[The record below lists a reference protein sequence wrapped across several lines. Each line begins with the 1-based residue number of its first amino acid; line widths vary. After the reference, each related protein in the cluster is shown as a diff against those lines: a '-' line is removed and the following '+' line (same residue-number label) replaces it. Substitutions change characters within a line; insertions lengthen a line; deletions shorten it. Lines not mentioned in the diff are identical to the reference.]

1 MLKLARFDYARTNGF
16 VYNTLDYEWENRM
29 RRGRVLGG
37 GGRGGIELIT
47 SRIYTHTQRKT
58 FKIHNKV
65 FASPRLNLSKFKSC
79 VDGDS
84 MSVEYELY
92 ILVDHIGVS
101 PASGHYICHIKTC
114 GNPSLF

>member
-1 MLKLARFDYARTNGF
+1 M
-16 VYNTLDYEWENRM
+16 
-29 RRGRVLGG
+29 GG
-37 GGRGGIELIT
+37 CIPLIT

-65 FASPRLNLSKFKSC
+65 FASPRLNLSKFKSG

-84 MSVEYELY
+84 TSVEYELY
-92 ILVDHIGVS
+92 ILGDHIGVS